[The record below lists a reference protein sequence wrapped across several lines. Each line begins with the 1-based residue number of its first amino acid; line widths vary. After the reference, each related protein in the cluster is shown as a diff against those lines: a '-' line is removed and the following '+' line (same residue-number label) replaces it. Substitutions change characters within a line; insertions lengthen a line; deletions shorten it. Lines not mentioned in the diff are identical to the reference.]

1 MAAGQRATKQGD
13 PPGVPSHGL
22 CSPCQTPG
30 TTWLHGLQEARC
42 PGRQRKALPR
52 PDHPVLGPQ
61 KRSGGVNHPPHDG
74 GDVTAQAGSHQK
86 NRREQKFASCSGL
99 GFRILR
105 VEAAAGRGRAALV
118 MELLL
123 EAPEGRL
130 EAQTQRGRSSLRETE
145 PPASGSGAPGSG
157 WGCHLLRGSASGA
170 WSRERWEQ
178 QDQGAARRTL
188 PGATQV

>member
-1 MAAGQRATKQGD
+1 MGSAPLARRQG
-13 PPGVPSHGL
+13 PRGSTGYKKPGAQGASGKRSLAP
-22 CSPCQTPG
+22 
-30 TTWLHGLQEARC
+30 TT
-42 PGRQRKALPR
+42 
-52 PDHPVLGPQ
+52 PVLGPQ
-61 KRSGGVNHPPHDG
+61 KRSGGVNHPLHDG

-99 GFRILR
+99 GFLIFPAG
-105 VEAAAGRGRAALV
+105 AATGRGRAALV

-123 EAPEGRL
+123 EAPTGRL

-145 PPASGSGAPGSG
+145 PPASGSGAPGRG

-188 PGATQV
+188 PGATQVRG